1 MINKIFLSLISAIIV
16 PLLISCND
24 SPTDLGTGFLGQ
36 DGVEVLK
43 LDSST
48 DSIPQFSK
56 SIKKIY
62 SLGSSSQLLLGKA
75 ENVNAHSL
83 LKFIFAIPDSI
94 IAELNNNT
102 LTFNDSWVELTK
114 SYSFGDSNAA
124 FDYQVFKINNN
135 WTSST
140 FSADSFS
147 SLAVDNADISTNRT
161 TENDTIYSF
170 HLSTTVTASWMQEYV
185 DTSLTSNYGILLS
198 PLDNTQKVLGFT
210 AYNSTGVGEPSFKI
224 VIQKPGEYIDTLI
237 GYIASDISVV
247 LGEPPNVGTENL
259 AIQSSL
265 TSEAKLFFD
274 LSTVPENID
283 INYASL
289 TLSVDTLQTK
299 TGNSFTN
306 SLRVYLIADSST
318 DSIYTSFAY
327 TLSRIKAT
335 YTGEITNIV
344 RGWKDNNISNEGML
358 IKATNELNGVEI
370 FAIKGSNATDISERP
385 KLEIVYSKRGK
396 R

>member
-1 MINKIFLSLISAIIV
+1 MINKIFLLFISAIII

-56 SIKKIY
+56 YFKKVF
-62 SLGSSSQLLLGKA
+62 SLGSSSQLLVGKA
-75 ENVNAHSL
+75 ENVTAHTL

-94 IAELNNNT
+94 IEDLTANT
-102 LTFNDSWVELTK
+102 LTFNDAWVELNK
-114 SYSFGDSNAA
+114 SYSFGDSNAV
-124 FDYQVFKINNN
+124 FDYQVFKINSN

-147 SLAVDNADISTNRT
+147 SLAFDNADISTDRT
-161 TENDTIYSF
+161 SENDTNYSF
-170 HLSTTVTASWMQEYV
+170 HLNPTVVSTWLQEYV

-210 AYNSTGVGEPSFKI
+210 AYNSTGVDEPTLRI

-247 LGEPPNVGTENL
+247 LGEPQNVGTENL
-259 AIQSSL
+259 VIQSSL
-265 TSEAKLFFD
+265 TSEAKLYFD
-274 LSTVPENID
+274 LSLIPDSTD

-289 TLSVDTLQTK
+289 TLTLDTLQTK
-299 TGNSFTN
+299 TGSSFTN
-306 SLRVYLIADSST
+306 SLRVYLIADSTT
-318 DSIYTSFAY
+318 DSLYTSFAY
-327 TLSRIKAT
+327 TLGRINAT
-335 YTGEITNIV
+335 FKGEITNIV
-344 RGWKDNNISNEGML
+344 RGWLDNNISNEGML
-358 IKATNELNGVEI
+358 IKATNEPNGVEI
-370 FAIKGSNATDISERP
+370 FAIKGSNAANVSDRP
-385 KLEIVYSKRGK
+385 KLEVVYSKRGK
-396 R
+396 K